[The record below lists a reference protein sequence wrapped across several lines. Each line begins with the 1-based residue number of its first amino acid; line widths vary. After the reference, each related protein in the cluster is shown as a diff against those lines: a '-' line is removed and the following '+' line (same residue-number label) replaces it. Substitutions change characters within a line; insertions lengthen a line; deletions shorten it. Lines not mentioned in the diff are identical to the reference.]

1 MGSEDK
7 VPVISHW
14 PLMFPTAQQL
24 RTHPLPHMAVSLIW
38 GYNDAHDTKCMPTLD
53 GMDKTKAETTGLGFS
68 TRLTWLRSS
77 TKQPV
82 FSSVFATDE
91 GPSYG
96 QTCNLWRSPSSP
108 CCLRVGAG
116 LAPLSSPQWW
126 NDILWTIS
134 PRQIFLPS
142 NCLMLLY
149 SCIYRIVLRGL
160 SFQHGIWGL
169 NWAKCACAASSFTHW
184 DISLAPMLLLRRNL
198 VSTITKTTFSAL
210 YLWYIPHEWPR
221 REQPFTHGSVFK

>member
-1 MGSEDK
+1 MLHDPVQPQKKNKHKRHTGAQIFIETVKKVLWERDRRLKEFKALHFKNMGSEDK

-24 RTHPLPHMAVSLIW
+24 RTHPALPHMAVSLIW

-68 TRLTWLRSS
+68 ARLTGLRSS

-96 QTCNLWRSPSSP
+96 
-108 CCLRVGAG
+108 
-116 LAPLSSPQWW
+116 
-126 NDILWTIS
+126 
-134 PRQIFLPS
+134 
-142 NCLMLLY
+142 
-149 SCIYRIVLRGL
+149 
-160 SFQHGIWGL
+160 
-169 NWAKCACAASSFTHW
+169 
-184 DISLAPMLLLRRNL
+184 
-198 VSTITKTTFSAL
+198 
-210 YLWYIPHEWPR
+210 
-221 REQPFTHGSVFK
+221 